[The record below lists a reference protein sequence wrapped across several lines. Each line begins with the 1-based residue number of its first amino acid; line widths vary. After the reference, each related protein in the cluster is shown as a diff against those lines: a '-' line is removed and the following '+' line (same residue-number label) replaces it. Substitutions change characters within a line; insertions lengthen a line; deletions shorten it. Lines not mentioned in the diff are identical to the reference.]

1 MIYYIVISLSQRKPL
16 TVWAFQSNIKLM
28 ESIPHKHCPV
38 LVVDD
43 DEGLLLSIKATLVS
57 SGLPEPALVSDSR
70 RVWDLVGEYDFQLI
84 LLDLMMPHLSGMEV
98 LQKVKEQSPSVECVI
113 VSALDDVTSAVKAM
127 SLGASD
133 YLVKPLNSD
142 KLVALVNRTL
152 EKHTVQHELQR
163 LGSKKV
169 FSNLKN
175 PEAFADIIAEDEA
188 MALIFHQVEAVA
200 GTDYSVVIGGE
211 SGTGKE
217 MLARVIH
224 KLSNRSNAPF
234 YAVNMASFSKTIF
247 EDEFFGHA
255 KGAYTDAA
263 SDKMGFFEAAYGGTL
278 FLDEITEL
286 EPSLQGK
293 LLRVIEERE
302 LYRLGSTEIRN
313 VDVRIIAAT
322 NRDINEEIVRGAFR
336 ADLYYR
342 INMYNI
348 KVPPLRERQKDI
360 LPIARHFLKIHA
372 EINNKKIHSLSPE
385 LEQRLLQYS
394 YPGNVR
400 ELENII
406 AAAVLQ
412 EKGQTISLASTLNLL
427 PYEGPERR
435 RHVEL
440 LTLEELEK
448 RHIEKVLEI
457 SGGNRLKAARIL
469 GVNVSTVYR
478 KIEKYNLGQ
487 C

>member
-1 MIYYIVISLSQRKPL
+1 
-16 TVWAFQSNIKLM
+16 M
-28 ESIPHKHCPV
+28 ESIPPIHSPV

-70 RVWDLVGEYDFQLI
+70 RVIDLVREYNFQMI

-98 LQKVKEQSPSVECVI
+98 LRKIKKESLDVECVI
-113 VSALDDVTSAVKAM
+113 VSAIDDVASAVQAI

-152 EKHTVQHELQR
+152 EKYSVQHELEQF
-163 LGSKKV
+163 GSKKV

-175 PEAFADIIAEDEA
+175 PEAFADIVVEDEA
-188 MALIFHQVEAVA
+188 MALVFHQVEAVA
-200 GTDYSVVIGGE
+200 GTDYSVVISGE

-224 KLSNRSNAPF
+224 KLSNRSDAPF

-255 KGAYTDAA
+255 KGAYTDAG
-263 SDKMGFFEAAYGGTL
+263 SDKIGFFEAAHGGTL

-286 EPSLQGK
+286 DPSLQGK

-322 NRDINEEIVRGAFR
+322 NRDINEEILKGAFR
-336 ADLYYR
+336 SDLYYR

-360 LPIARHFLKIHA
+360 MPIANHFLKIHA
-372 EINNKKIHSLSPE
+372 RANEKKIGSLAPD
-385 LEQRLLQYS
+385 LEQRLMQYS

-412 EKGQTISLASTLNLL
+412 EKSKTLTLASTINLL

-435 RHVEL
+435 KHVEL
-440 LTLEELEK
+440 LTLEELEM
-448 RHIEKVLEI
+448 RHIQKVLDVT
-457 SGGNRLKAARIL
+457 GGNRPKAAKIL

-478 KIEKYNLGQ
+478 KIEKYKLDRKSDEKI
-487 C
+487 

>member
-1 MIYYIVISLSQRKPL
+1 
-16 TVWAFQSNIKLM
+16 M
-28 ESIPHKHCPV
+28 ESIPHIHSPV

-70 RVWDLVGEYDFQLI
+70 RVIDLIREYDFQLI
-84 LLDLMMPHLSGMEV
+84 LLDLMMPHLTGMEV
-98 LQKVKEQSPSVECVI
+98 LRRIKNESLDVECVI
-113 VSALDDVTSAVKAM
+113 VSAIDDVASAVQAI

-152 EKHTVQHELQR
+152 EKYTVQHDLEQF
-163 LGSKKV
+163 GSQKV

-175 PEAFADIIAEDEA
+175 PEAFADIVAEDEA

-200 GTDYSVVIGGE
+200 GTDYSVVISGE

-263 SDKMGFFEAAYGGTL
+263 SDKIGFFEAAHGGTL

-286 EPSLQGK
+286 DPSLQGK

-313 VDVRIIAAT
+313 VNVRIIAAT
-322 NRDINEEIVRGAFR
+322 NRDINEEILKGAFR
-336 ADLYYR
+336 SDLYYR

-348 KVPPLRERQKDI
+348 KVPPLRDRQKDI

-372 EINNKKIHSLSPE
+372 NANDKMIGSLSPD
-385 LEQRLLQYS
+385 LEQRLMQYS

-412 EKGQTISLASTLNLL
+412 EKSKVLTLASTLNLL

-435 RHVEL
+435 KHVEL

-448 RHIEKVLEI
+448 RHILRVLDVT
-457 SGGNRLKAARIL
+457 GGNRPKAAKIL
-469 GVNVSTVYR
+469 GVNISTVYR
-478 KIEKYNLGQ
+478 KIEKYKLDRRNENET
-487 C
+487 